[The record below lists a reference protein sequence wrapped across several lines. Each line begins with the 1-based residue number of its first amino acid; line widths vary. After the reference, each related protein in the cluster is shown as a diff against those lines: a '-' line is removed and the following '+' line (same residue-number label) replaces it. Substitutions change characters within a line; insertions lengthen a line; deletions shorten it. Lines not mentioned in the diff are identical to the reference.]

1 MSNEAQPDQPEISKA
16 ALKAYIPEPPAED
29 DDGEN

>member
-1 MSNEAQPDQPEISKA
+1 MSDSEKAPEISKE

-29 DDGEN
+29 DDGTN